1 MAKKETMH
9 QKIERLEKE
18 NAILK
23 EQLEKTQGYLDE
35 ERLLSARLVDEQ
47 DDKFKNSSYCQQL
60 LKNIDNLKTQN
71 ALIEKHNETLRSA
84 HDIQVDKI
92 EHLSKLLE
100 EMSMKSGI
108 PIENVSLLET
118 NMGGMPGKDYLEMLA
133 LQNGFDSYEDMK
145 EEIK

>member
-1 MAKKETMH
+1 M
-9 QKIERLEKE
+9 
-18 NAILK
+18 
-23 EQLEKTQGYLDE
+23 
-35 ERLLSARLVDEQ
+35 
-47 DDKFKNSSYCQQL
+47 
-60 LKNIDNLKTQN
+60 
-71 ALIEKHNETLRSA
+71 IEKHNETLRSA

-145 EEIK
+145 KEIK

>member
-1 MAKKETMH
+1 MVKKETMH

-23 EQLEKTQGYLDE
+23 ERLEKTQGYLDE
-35 ERLLSARLVDEQ
+35 ERLLSAKLVDEQ
-47 DDKFKNSSYCQQL
+47 DDKFKNSPYCQQL
-60 LKNIDNLKTQN
+60 LKDIENLKTQN
-71 ALIEKHNETLRSA
+71 ALVKRHNETLRSA
-84 HDIQVDKI
+84 HDVQVDKI

-100 EMSMKSGI
+100 EMSMKSGT

-118 NMGGMPGKDYLEMLA
+118 NMWKMSEEDYLEMLA

-145 EEIK
+145 KEIE

>member
-23 EQLEKTQGYLDE
+23 EQLEKTRGYLDE
-35 ERLLSARLVDEQ
+35 ERLLSAKLVDEQ
-47 DDKFKNSSYCQQL
+47 DDKFKNSPYCQQL
-60 LKNIDNLKTQN
+60 LKDIENLKTQN
-71 ALIEKHNETLRSA
+71 ALVKRHNETLRSA

-100 EMSMKSGI
+100 EMSMKSGT
-108 PIENVSLLET
+108 PIENVSSLET
-118 NMGGMPGKDYLEMLA
+118 NMGRMPEEDYLDMLA
-133 LQNGFDSYEDMK
+133 LRNGFDSYEDMK
-145 EEIK
+145 KEIK